1 MQLAKALSISLYGLA
16 GRIIEVEADIS
27 SNLPAFVLVGL
38 PDASVNEAAS
48 RVRAAT
54 TNSKLALPGRRI
66 TVNLSPAS
74 VPKQGSSF
82 DLAIAMAALAA
93 ANQVNKHQVEK
104 TLFLGELALDGAI
117 KPINGILAALI
128 ACKSFQV
135 DRIVVPLANLAEARL
150 ISGLPIFG
158 YDHLTQVAKDFGSSV
173 EPWPKSELP
182 LKAVSDAPP
191 VGCFSE
197 VLGQPEAIEALTVA
211 AAGGH
216 HVFMQ
221 GPPGAGKTM
230 LASRFPTILPALTQ
244 EESIQVAAIRSI
256 A

>member
-104 TLFLGELALDGAI
+104 TLFLGELALDGSI

-128 ACKSFQV
+128 ACTAVAQ
-135 DRIVVPLANLAEARL
+135 
-150 ISGLPIFG
+150 FG
-158 YDHLTQVAKDFGSSV
+158 
-173 EPWPKSELP
+173 
-182 LKAVSDAPP
+182 
-191 VGCFSE
+191 
-197 VLGQPEAIEALTVA
+197 VA
-211 AAGGH
+211 ACA
-216 HVFMQ
+216 
-221 GPPGAGKTM
+221 
-230 LASRFPTILPALTQ
+230 LAVWWGRDTLMPRPVRPNRA
-244 EESIQVAAIRSI
+244 AAIPKCQALFMLHPLCKLPNPQEVR
-256 A
+256 